1 VPDSLGL
8 RYLDLLVRNPG
19 RELAAVELAQLA
31 AATGPAEPGPA
42 SAGAHADGLHDV
54 SGTPANDILDR
65 QARTAYRQRLANL
78 DEELAE
84 AEQWHDTE
92 RASRL
97 RAEKDFL
104 VRELAAATGLGGRP
118 RQLGSDSERARLNV
132 TRAIRSA
139 ISRIR
144 DRAPDA
150 AAHLDQAIRTGTRCS
165 YSPPNRPA

>member
-1 VPDSLGL
+1 MPDSLGL

-19 RELAAVELAQLA
+19 RELAALDLVRLTAANGPA
-31 AATGPAEPGPA
+31 AAPVPD
-42 SAGAHADGLHDV
+42 DGLHDV
-54 SGTPANDILDR
+54 SEAPGQPILDQR
-65 QARTAYRQRLANL
+65 ARAAYRRRLADL

-104 VRELAAATGLGGRP
+104 VRELAAASGLGGRP
-118 RQLGSDSERARLNV
+118 RQLGSESERARLNV

-139 ISRIR
+139 VARIR
-144 DRAPDA
+144 DRAPA
-150 AAHLDQAIRTGTRCS
+150 AADHLDQAVRTGTRCS
-165 YSPPNRPA
+165 YTPPDRPG